1 MDNVIIREY
10 QENDLDAVNRILLN
24 AFEEEKIG
32 FKDDNITE
40 VVAEI
45 DNQVVGYL
53 ILTKVLNLV
62 KGKYYYLID
71 YVCVDEKKRG
81 IGIGKKLLDYA
92 EEYARSNNAIYTQL
106 TCSTFRTSAHK
117 LYEKCGYIKRDSI
130 LYRKELE

>member
-10 QENDLDAVNRILLN
+10 QESDLDAVNRILLS
-24 AFEEEKIG
+24 AFEESKVG

-45 DNQVVGYL
+45 NNQVVGYL

-71 YVCVDEKKRG
+71 YVCVDEEKRG
-81 IGIGKKLLDYA
+81 MGIGKKLLDYA

-106 TCSTFRTSAHK
+106 TCSTFRTNAHK